1 MNCINVLSFDIVGNQ
16 AHFRKPYANT
26 TRTTFLF
33 PPKTTII
40 GLIGAIAG
48 FPKIENISQESE
60 VMYGG
65 IKEKYIYNYND
76 YKVNVLFDSIG
87 ERKIT
92 TINHQKDKYTD
103 KQATTNKQVPF
114 EFLYGDIR
122 YTILIYHPNPEFIQT
137 LYQRIVDESP
147 VYPVSLGTAFCQAD
161 LENPKIIN
169 AKNINQT
176 EDEIY
181 TRGLVPKDIFLGEV
195 YGDDILTKI
204 ESDLIPMSFNSKR
217 QVQKFEKVYFSQ
229 NDGLRFSLDNDP
241 IYYKNYNLYSD
252 GESDNSECFFLI

>member
-1 MNCINVLSFDIVGNQ
+1 MNSKNINVLSFDIVGKQ
-16 AHFRKPYANT
+16 AHFRKPNANT
-26 TRTTFLF
+26 TRTTFSFL
-33 PPKTTII
+33 PKTTVV

-60 VMYGG
+60 VIYGG
-65 IKEKYIYNYND
+65 IKEKDVYNYND
-76 YKVNVLFDSIG
+76 YKVNVFFDSIC
-87 ERKIT
+87 ERKFT
-92 TINHQKDKYTD
+92 TINHKRDKY
-103 KQATTNKQVPF
+103 TNKQVPF
-114 EFLYGDIR
+114 EFLYGNIR
-122 YTILIYHPNPEFIQT
+122 YTILIYHPNSEFIQS

-147 VYPVSLGTAFCQAD
+147 VYPVSLGTAFCKAHM
-161 LENPKIIN
+161 ENPKIIN

-181 TRGLVPKDIFLGEV
+181 TRGLVPSDIFLGEV

-229 NDGLRFSLDNDP
+229 NAGLRFSLDNDP
-241 IYYKNYNLYSD
+241 IYYQNYNLYSD
-252 GESDNSECFFLI
+252 DNSECFFLI